1 MECVLLLFL
10 DQIALFNNFLTK
22 SEIFQS
28 LLGHCA
34 FWKDYWRK
42 EEIVYSVSFYIH
54 YTIIEVAVGHPES
67 GLSVNVCSGLKKLCV
82 QCLSRRPTAHIS
94 TCIQFNVM
102 TSGSASK
109 I

>member
-34 FWKDYWRK
+34 FWKASWRK
-42 EEIVYSVSFYIH
+42 EEIVYIVGFYIH

-67 GLSVNVCSGLKKLCV
+67 GIISKRLQWLKKTLCPMSV
-82 QCLSRRPTAHIS
+82 QETNS
-94 TCIQFNVM
+94 TY
-102 TSGSASK
+102 
-109 I
+109 